1 VLVFPPEPRRWTL
14 RPGKKAHAMEFVDP
28 SMPRRIDSWHS
39 PALEMNM
46 PIVSYGYSG
55 HPLLLF
61 PTAAADF
68 LENERFF
75 LIKAVEPF
83 IMQGRLRVFSI
94 ESINRYAW
102 MDQHLPVPEKARRQA
117 LYMRYIEDEVVPY
130 IRSAVGN
137 GGARISTSGASFGAF
152 HAANTLFRRPDLFDA
167 TIAMSGF
174 YDLAPDYFHGYSDS
188 NGYFNNPAWYLP
200 SLEGSA
206 LDILRNHSSIV
217 ISTGQ
222 GAYEAPDASRRL
234 STLLHQKEI
243 PHWLD
248 VWGHDVDHDWPWWRK
263 MLPYYVEKLGW

>member
-1 VLVFPPEPRRWTL
+1 
-14 RPGKKAHAMEFVDP
+14 MEYVDP
-28 SMPRRIDSWHS
+28 RLPRHIDGWRS
-39 PALEMNM
+39 PALDMDM
-46 PIVSYGYSG
+46 PIVSYGYQG

-75 LIKAVEPF
+75 LIKSVEPA

-102 MDQHLPVPEKARRQA
+102 MDEQLPVQEKARRQA
-117 LYMRYIEDEVVPY
+117 LYMRYIEEEVVPY
-130 IRSAVGN
+130 IRHVVGD
-137 GGARISTSGASFGAF
+137 GGARIATSGASFGAF
-152 HAANTLFRRPDLFDA
+152 HAANTLFRRPDLFDT

-174 YDLAPDYFHGYSDS
+174 YDLGPDYFHGYGDE
-188 NGYFNNPAWYLP
+188 NCYFNNPASYVP
-200 SLEGSA
+200 GMEGTF
-206 LDILRNHSSIV
+206 LDLLQHHCTII

-222 GAYEAPDASRRL
+222 GDYEVPDASRRFAAIL
-234 STLLHQKEI
+234 EAKQI

-248 VWGHDVDHDWPWWRK
+248 IWGYDVNHDWPWWRK